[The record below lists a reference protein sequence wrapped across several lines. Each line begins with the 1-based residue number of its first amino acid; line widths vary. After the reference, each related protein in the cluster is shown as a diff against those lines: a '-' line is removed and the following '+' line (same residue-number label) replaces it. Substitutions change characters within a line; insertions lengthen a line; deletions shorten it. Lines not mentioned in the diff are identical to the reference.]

1 MTFHHYNRYNIDE
14 CQIHNLDECS
24 HRYNTEDCQRYNLD
38 ENLDN
43 LPTRRHDSVS
53 SRDASTS
60 THDTDSMNNMLS
72 QTVVARG
79 SYSQRMVARGTIVPG
94 MVDKNTISPAMVGRE
109 AIPPARVARET
120 TPLATPS
127 CSYHKTSTKTNHGM
141 KPTGLTAADLVNG
154 LVDTNGDLMY
164 IDADSNEYIEN
175 SIKANDNEPL
185 YFESTV

>member
-1 MTFHHYNRYNIDE
+1 M
-14 CQIHNLDECS
+14 
-24 HRYNTEDCQRYNLD
+24 
-38 ENLDN
+38 
-43 LPTRRHDSVS
+43 S

-79 SYSQRMVARGTIVPG
+79 SNSQRMVARDTAVPV
-94 MVDKNTISPAMVGRE
+94 MVAKDTISPAIVARE

-120 TPLATPS
+120 TPPATPS
-127 CSYHKTSTKTNHGM
+127 CSYHNTSTMRRNDVKSM
-141 KPTGLTAADLVNG
+141 TAADLVNG

-164 IDADSNEYIEN
+164 IDADCNEYIEH
-175 SIKANDNEPL
+175 SIKANDNETL

>member
-24 HRYNTEDCQRYNLD
+24 HRYNAEDCQRYNLD

-60 THDTDSMNNMLS
+60 THDKDSINNMLP

-79 SYSQRMVARGTIVPG
+79 SNSQRMVAR
-94 MVDKNTISPAMVGRE
+94 DTISQAMVAKE
-109 AIPPARVARET
+109 AIPP
-120 TPLATPS
+120 ATPS
-127 CSYHKTSTKTNHGM
+127 CSYHNTSTMTRNNVKSM
-141 KPTGLTAADLVNG
+141 TAADLVNG
-154 LVDTNGDLMY
+154 LVDTNGDVMY
-164 IDADSNEYIEN
+164 IDADSNEYIDN
-175 SIKANDNEPL
+175 SIKPYDNETL